1 MERRTFIATTG
12 TGVGIG
18 VAGCLNAQN
27 NATEGNETTDIEDD
41 TPETNESETNES
53 DGDGGG
59 SNAETDDTGEDD
71 ETTVPATFEVASMAT
86 NSPIGGGEVLEVSA
100 TIENVGDEAGT
111 TDVDLVVGHDP
122 AIEDSR
128 MLTLDPGETSDLSL
142 EFRAGEPAGDTE
154 EFPVCV
160 DTGAHE
166 ACRAVVVGD
175 DGNGDPDEN
184 VTFESC
190 ERATASGTFEDG
202 DIAYAS
208 TGFYDQAG
216 FGNTIIEDGIT
227 IGEDV
232 APFTGTIVFELSD
245 EQAVSERVDGVTIS
259 VPDYGEYGT
268 VITGLTTD
276 REDYMVAGITHANP
290 HAEACLEEIESE
302 WEDETNGG
310 NGDPTPATFE
320 VASMTTNSPV
330 GGGEV
335 LEVSATIE
343 NVGDE
348 SGTTDVDL
356 VVGHDPAIE
365 DSRMLTLEPG
375 ESADIVLE
383 FQAGEP
389 ADDTEE
395 FPVRVDTGA
404 HEAAETVVVQ

>member
-18 VAGCLNAQN
+18 VAGCLNAED
-27 NATEGNETTDIEDD
+27 TTTPEKETTDLEDD
-41 TPETNESETNES
+41 SSEPTAAETNESGGD
-53 DGDGGG
+53 DGE

-71 ETTVPATFEVASMAT
+71 DG
-86 NSPIGGGEVLEVSA
+86 NGG
-100 TIENVGDEAGT
+100 
-111 TDVDLVVGHDP
+111 
-122 AIEDSR
+122 
-128 MLTLDPGETSDLSL
+128 DPGE
-142 EFRAGEPAGDTE
+142 G
-154 EFPVCV
+154 
-160 DTGAHE
+160 
-166 ACRAVVVGD
+166 
-175 DGNGDPDEN
+175 
-184 VTFESC
+184 VTFDSC
-190 ERATASGTFEDG
+190 ERATVSGTFEDG
-202 DIAYAS
+202 EIAYAS

-245 EQAVSERVDGVTIS
+245 EQTVSERVDGVTIS

-310 NGDPTPATFE
+310 NGDPAPATFE
-320 VASMTTNSPV
+320 VASMATNSPV

-389 ADDTEE
+389 AGDTEE

-404 HEAAETVVVQ
+404 HEAIETVVVQ